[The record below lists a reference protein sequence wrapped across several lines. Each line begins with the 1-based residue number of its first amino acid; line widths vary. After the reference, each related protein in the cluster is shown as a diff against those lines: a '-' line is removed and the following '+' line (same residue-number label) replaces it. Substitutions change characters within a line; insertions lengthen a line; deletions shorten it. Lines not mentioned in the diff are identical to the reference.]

1 QDRVRVGHEP
11 QVRGGIRV
19 QGDLGA
25 PLVQA
30 AGEPGQVAALL
41 LDVPDGVLQG
51 VGDPAQEV
59 GDHDGV
65 VQTPGEPP
73 DDDREAPAHRR
84 QQAPAGGEGRSL
96 GHVGISYNCPIEKGT
111 ILRIM
116 GETSNMN
123 SPGPAGGGRDFKRS
137 IGSARPSM
145 LSSAPMEGSVI
156 EFRDV
161 RKVHAQGRRDVVAL
175 DGVSLSI
182 GRREFV
188 TIMGPS
194 GSGKSTL
201 LHLAGGLDIP
211 TSGEV
216 LVAGKVTSSMDDTT
230 LTLLRRRE
238 IGFVFQFFN
247 LIPSLNIVQNASLP
261 ALLAGKPAGEVRA
274 RAEER
279 LKTLGLGE
287 RMDHFPEELSGG
299 EMQRVAIVRALIT
312 DPPIVLADEPTGNL
326 DTAT

>member
-1 QDRVRVGHEP
+1 
-11 QVRGGIRV
+11 
-19 QGDLGA
+19 
-25 PLVQA
+25 
-30 AGEPGQVAALL
+30 
-41 LDVPDGVLQG
+41 
-51 VGDPAQEV
+51 
-59 GDHDGV
+59 
-65 VQTPGEPP
+65 
-73 DDDREAPAHRR
+73 
-84 QQAPAGGEGRSL
+84 
-96 GHVGISYNCPIEKGT
+96 
-111 ILRIM
+111 
-116 GETSNMN
+116 
-123 SPGPAGGGRDFKRS
+123 
-137 IGSARPSM
+137 
-145 LSSAPMEGSVI
+145 MEGSVI

-175 DGVSLSI
+175 DGVSLQI

-201 LHLAGGLDIP
+201 LHLAGGLDVP

-216 LVAGKVTSSMDDTT
+216 LVGGKATSSMDDTT

-261 ALLAGKPAGEVRA
+261 ALLAGRPAGEVRE
-274 RAEER
+274 RAEGL
-279 LKTLGLGE
+279 LKTLGLGG

-326 DTAT
+326 DTATGVEILKILQDVARERTVVIVTHDDRAAGYGTRMVRLRDGKLA